1 MQQAVQLIREAQ
13 NFVKLCISHI
23 KPPGSVRRKLSD
35 DVIPTKL
42 KASMADPSDILIYQ
56 ENFHCTN
63 SLHDKSDD
71 SFDDEDDVNTLPHTD
86 VHTADVSTMSQIESI
101 KSEIVEEHHAPC
113 NTGKYI
119 INRKQKIIL
128 LMSYFMTFQESSGSI
143 P

>member
-101 KSEIVEEHHAPC
+101 KSEIVEDHHAPC
-113 NTGKYI
+113 NTGKYY
-119 INRKQKIIL
+119 N
-128 LMSYFMTFQESSGSI
+128 
-143 P
+143 

>member
-42 KASMADPSDILIYQ
+42 KASMADPSDFLIYQ
-56 ENFHCTN
+56 ETFHCTN
-63 SLHDKSDD
+63 SLHDQSDD
-71 SFDDEDDVNTLPHTD
+71 SFDDDDDDVNNLPHTD
-86 VHTADVSTMSQIESI
+86 VHTGDVSTMSQIESI
-101 KSEIVEEHHAPC
+101 KSEIVEESEVPAHYAPC

-119 INRKQKIIL
+119 INWKQITYKL
-128 LMSYFMTFQESSGSI
+128 K
-143 P
+143 